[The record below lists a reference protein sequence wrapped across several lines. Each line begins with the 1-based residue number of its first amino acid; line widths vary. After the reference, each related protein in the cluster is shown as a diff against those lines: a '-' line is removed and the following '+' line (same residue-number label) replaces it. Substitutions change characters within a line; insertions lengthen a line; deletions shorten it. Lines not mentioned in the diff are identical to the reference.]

1 MSLRIAV
8 TRTAPEVHNSVARL
22 NARGALAFAAPLLE
36 IAARADID
44 RDIAGAQALLF
55 TSANGVR
62 AFGSAPIRAL
72 TVGDATAAAARN
84 VGFANVEASHGD
96 SQALAALAREKL
108 RPQDGRVIHISGA
121 DVASDL
127 VGALAAAGFDAERRI
142 AYEARA
148 ATALPAALADALKN
162 GTVDRVVFH
171 SARAAQV
178 FHSLAGAHAARL
190 TAVTLSP
197 MVASAAQVSPWAR
210 IIAASAPREDALIEA
225 ALAP

>member
-22 NARGALAFAAPLLE
+22 NARGAEAFAAPLLE
-36 IAARADID
+36 IAARADLN
-44 RDIAGAQALLF
+44 RDISGAQALLF

-62 AFGSAPIRAL
+62 AFASAPIRAL
-72 TVGDATAAAARN
+72 TVGDATAAAAREA
-84 VGFANVEASHGD
+84 GFTNVEASHGD
-96 SQALAALAREKL
+96 SQALAALVREKL

-127 VGALAAAGFDAERRI
+127 AGALSDAGFTAERRI

-148 ATALPAALADALKN
+148 ASALPAALAEALKN
-162 GTVDRVVFH
+162 GALDRVVFH
-171 SARAAQV
+171 SARAAHV
-178 FHSLAGAHAARL
+178 FHSLAGAHATHL

-197 MVASAAQVSPWAR
+197 MVAKAAQVSPWAR